1 MAGPKF
7 RPYRGAD
14 EQIKNLPIQQGYIY
28 FATDTG
34 RIYLDYEN
42 QRLTM
47 GGSGATLYYASD
59 YELSKDIDDNYFI
72 DLNTLDEP
80 EMAGNVKENDLIINI
95 DGAFYRVLRIS
106 SDKTQAICSRIAIS
120 GTGGGSGG
128 GSGGEEENNRVSIE
142 ILDPIPKVYV
152 YGKDYFVRIKVI
164 SPKDRYVYAEIKT
177 INNEGKVNNKV
188 YAGISGEEITVNIG
202 ELVMLTNNFRLEII
216 GSSDNALEYTWVSKG
231 CQGYEMYLSEAS
243 SFNPLRAYEAGSFNF
258 ICVPQ
263 NKGFAGV
270 INLYIDDSNIPVSK
284 EYKTSDSGNDFYIPL
299 PELTHGTYKIRA
311 IMVCNINGLDVF
323 TNELEYEVAI
333 FEAGNAEAII
343 WCPKGYKKE
352 IGQYED
358 QLIEFRVWTPEAENN
373 NSTLIET
380 HFYKDNKEIASSP
393 RNFTYSPTDSKSH
406 VWSII
411 DHVVGNNDYKI
422 VVKNT
427 IRHITFTSVED
438 TTRDL
443 NIITEGLVLN
453 LDTAGRSNSEN
464 FYSKTHWASS
474 TDSNLLVE
482 FNNFNWYNN
491 GWISDANGRSCLRIS
506 NGASIRIP
514 VESLGITRNNRMLD
528 YLCYEFRFKPRN
540 VKEYSSLITTEEKIN
555 ETSGKLETVQ
565 TFSSEKGV
573 LGKLF
578 GTSGLCIG
586 TQDAFFKSAQSSV
599 YVKYREDELLT
610 LSIVIDAESE
620 TYPLIYIYLNGILS
634 GIALY
639 NKETDNFRIGEDF
652 IIMNSDY
659 CDIDLYN
666 IRIYKGK
673 KMYSQNIVHNNIA
686 DRKDVKAYDLNKIVE
701 VKNNIPTINFTEME
715 NYNNDHPDETLMP
728 YMIIRSRSADNMLPF
743 VKGGKKPV
751 DITFKNPALDY
762 AYKQGYITLDQYIHG
777 APSFHFSSKKDS
789 LDVQGTSSQSYP
801 RRNYKW
807 KAKQKD
813 VKWYYTID
821 DVKLSGMPIYK
832 YDEEASAIK
841 GKDVYVGTEIEGK
854 EYKKYYLDSNIG
866 ETTFCLKADYM
877 ESSGTHNTGYASFVS
892 TLYDKHPLEYY
903 LSGELKDKESIRTT
917 IYGFPILVFQQTDDD
932 SYEFIGR
939 YNFNLDKGATDTCG
953 FTYDDDSKIVD
964 SINEE
969 TGEKIYKP
977 FEEIAECWELK
988 NNQGG
993 RCSYTKLDF
1002 EETST
1007 SYREV
1012 ENLTATDF
1020 ASGVYYIYDPED
1032 QTYKVAS
1039 EYNDSIVYYEIVSG
1053 TLDWLNDFEYR
1064 YSAFEDDI
1072 DNAIEKKDKFS
1083 SMSQENVN
1091 KFLNEKLSN
1100 FIKLASW
1107 LNSTNV
1113 QDPNVLGTEL
1123 EEPKI
1128 IDGITY
1134 THDTEKYRLAK
1145 FRTEFDQHLNLEY
1158 CIIYFIM
1165 TELLHLYDSRGKNC
1179 MMASWGPVVEGGEY
1193 IWFPIFYDIDTQ
1205 LGINN
1210 SGVPTWD
1217 YDVEPTKNKEFST
1230 SNSVLWN
1237 NLWACFADSIKTKYG
1252 ELRLN
1257 TSGKGINIFNLDGYY
1272 NAYPILDG
1280 NALDSW
1286 KDILEAKTQD
1296 KIISYAKIGKRP
1308 PMIINTD
1315 QYHKYIN
1322 PTLVGYTDTSGK
1334 TDAKDGG
1341 KHFYCLQGDR
1351 ALSRYQYLRNRLNYV
1366 DSLWAQGDGSYVAI
1380 QNNFKLRFTAN
1391 HHSTTSDKYIVS
1403 SVPVEGMITTTKEEY
1418 PMPLDAD
1425 VNTSGVRSYLKQYI
1439 RCYFDEVPTEAV
1451 YCNGVDSI
1459 TVNAT
1464 ADLQRSV
1471 REIENYSQQLM
1482 YYGNPNYIADLGDLS
1497 KKYIDEISIGALK
1510 RLKRLQLG
1518 SDETGYYNNNP
1529 FKSISFDFAY
1539 DGNGEPLYG
1548 LLEEVILT
1556 GLSSS
1561 SLNIPV
1567 NFSGC
1572 EKLKIFRA
1580 LNTQITGISLPN
1592 GTTIQ
1597 TLHLPASITGLKLVE
1612 PVAMEKIISNPGNA
1626 TDGFKEGL
1634 YIDKITIENP
1644 NYNEIIP
1651 FNSYYIEG
1659 GRMGYD
1665 SYRLLEKL
1673 YNFKENASA
1682 PNNRL
1687 SINLLNVDWTPFQ
1700 LVEYGDPY
1708 LEENKDYYYRDNDR
1722 FGLETY
1728 FGGETYWDSDTLNG
1742 KIYLLKEE
1750 YRDESGNLTVD
1761 KIPITNLEIL
1771 EQFITTYESAL
1782 LANNYVLNNYTNGMS
1797 NKEFSYPEITGN
1809 IYVYNSDSNPYD
1821 ESIIINRLKKYFP
1834 EVNFFFNKVAY
1845 AYRSL
1850 FVKIDENG
1858 KEIIEFT
1865 ESKSAETPIEQLFI
1879 TYPSIV
1885 PEIINKDF
1893 IGWSKNKDANPTDTD
1908 VYYPDMENFETEWS
1922 NIKYSSTEEVIKFYA
1937 IFDWTKYAM
1946 EFYNYNKDGSE
1957 TELTVEYVEAGSKL
1971 YHPNILPSI
1980 DESNLP
1986 DDMRYQFLGWVN
1998 NKDYCYPSTKEEGLK
2013 YIINLENIISENPR
2027 KFYAC
2032 YFEENVLVTPTDTKY
2047 FSFIKDTITTSSGP
2061 IAGYR
2066 CSSKSGIKYKGKIT
2080 IPATYEG
2087 LPIISINISKQP
2099 ELTHI
2104 YFESPETMLQISS
2117 LAENSKLK
2125 IIDWPSGLK
2134 LIMASSL
2141 KFLPKLQF
2149 NPEKFNNMR
2158 LEEIQTQAFIGS
2170 FDFSNGPI
2178 EVLCLPNSL
2187 TKISSQAFAN
2197 MNQDSVI
2204 KGNYMINEV
2213 QFGGV
2218 GMPWTLDLNSYNLG
2232 GNIFNQNELAQAP
2245 NDLNATTTTP
2255 IRKYAL
2261 YKDSTA
2267 SEPTIDTFKLFLEN
2281 KCIGDDNLLTGGYEV
2296 IDA

>member
-1 MAGPKF
+1 MATPKF
-7 RPYRGAD
+7 RPYRGLD
-14 EQIKNLPIQQGYIY
+14 EKIKAMPQQPGYVY

-34 RIYLDYEN
+34 RIYLDYDNE
-42 QRLTM
+42 RIPM
-47 GGSGATLYYASD
+47 GGNGASLYYAND
-59 YELSKDIDDNYFI
+59 TDVVKDLLDNYFI
-72 DLNTLDEP
+72 DIDTIVD
-80 EMAGNVKENDLIINI
+80 AGSSLKANDLIING
-95 DGAFYRVLRIS
+95 DGAFYRVLEIT
-106 SDKTQAICSRIAIS
+106 DEHTAKCTRIAVS
-120 GTGGGSGG
+120 GTGGGG
-128 GSGGEEENNRVSIE
+128 GSGDGGGGTGPTQKNITLELIGEF
-142 ILDPIPKVYV
+142 PTTFV
-152 YGKDYFVRIKVI
+152 YGKKTEVTFKSEALYDTYIRYNIVIQGNNDTKTLNYQAKTGEEFTFDVGSELYQGNNIIVVTAFADNSGEATLKYPYRESIVFALKKNPEFNPKVVQTGTLSFFCI
-164 SPKDRYVYAEIKT
+164 PVGTTQKTLEIYIDGILEDTKT
-177 INNEGKVNNKV
+177 I
-188 YAGISGEEITVNIG
+188 
-202 ELVMLTNNFRLEII
+202 
-216 GSSDNALEYTWVSKG
+216 SSS
-231 CQGYEMYLSEAS
+231 LS
-243 SFNPLRAYEAGSFNF
+243 
-258 ICVPQ
+258 
-263 NKGFAGV
+263 
-270 INLYIDDSNIPVSK
+270 DSNYTVDIKAQP
-284 EYKTSDSGNDFYIPL
+284 
-299 PELTHGTYKIRA
+299 HGTHTLQAVLKA
-311 IMVCNINGLDVF
+311 NVGGADVETDPISYQIAWNDGESTAPLVWF
-323 TNELEYEVAI
+323 PE
-333 FEAGNAEAII
+333 
-343 WCPKGYKKE
+343 GYPE
-352 IGQYED
+352 SIVQYED
-358 QLIEFRVWTPEAENN
+358 LLIEFMVYHPEKITE
-373 NSTLIET
+373 IET
-380 HFYKDNKEIASSP
+380 HFYKEGVELASSP
-393 RNFTYSPTDSKSH
+393 RLLNYDYTTVQKWNITDYE
-406 VWSII
+406 
-411 DHVVGNNDYKI
+411 VGSNSY
-422 VVKNT
+422 T
-427 IRHITFTSVED
+427 IRVGATSQPIHVEVEPD
-438 TTRDL
+438 ENRDL
-443 NIITEGLVLN
+443 EIRTGGLILN
-453 LDTAGRSNSEN
+453 LETSGRSNEEN
-464 FYSKTHWASS
+464 ISSRTSWISKNTTVPTAV
-474 TDSNLLVE
+474 T

-491 GWISDANGRSCLRIS
+491 GWIEDDDGRSCLRIS
-506 NGASIRIP
+506 NGASIKIP

-540 VKEYSSLITTEEKIN
+540 VKEYSFLITTEEKIN

-652 IIMNSDY
+652 ITMNSDY

-686 DRKDVKAYDLNKIVE
+686 DKKDAKAYDLNKIVE

-821 DVKLSGMPIYK
+821 DAKLSGMPIYK

-892 TLYDKHPLEYY
+892 ALYDKHPLEYY

-977 FEEIAECWELK
+977 FEDIAECWELK

-1039 EYNDSIVYYEIVSG
+1039 EYNESIVYYEIVSG

-1113 QDPNVLGTEL
+1113 QDPNVLGTEFK
-1123 EEPKI
+1123 EPKI

-1179 MMASWGPVVEGGEY
+1179 MMASWGPTVEDGEY

-1237 NLWACFADSIKTKYG
+1237 NLWTCFADSIKTKYG

-1403 SVPVEGMITTTKEEY
+1403 SVPVEGMITTTEEEY

-1425 VNTSGVRSYLKQYI
+1425 VNTSGVLSYLKQYI

-1451 YCNGVDSI
+1451 YCNGVDSVI
-1459 TVNAT
+1459 VNAT

-1572 EKLKIFRA
+1572 EKLKTFRA

-1612 PVAMEKIISNPGNA
+1612 PVAMEKIISNPGNI

-1634 YIDKITIENP
+1634 YIDKITIESP

-1673 YNFKENASA
+1673 YNFKENVSA

-1722 FGLETY
+1722 FGLEAY

-1750 YRDESGNLTVD
+1750 FRNENGNLAVD

-1809 IYVYNSDSNPYD
+1809 IYVYNFDSNPYD
-1821 ESIIINRLKKYFP
+1821 ESIIINRLRKYFP
-1834 EVNFFFNKVAY
+1834 KVNFFFNKVAY

-1865 ESKSAETPIEQLFI
+1865 ESKSAETSTEQLFVS
-1879 TYPSIV
+1879 YPSIV

-1893 IGWSKNKDANPTDTD
+1893 IGWSKNKDANPTDTG

-1922 NIKYSSTEEVIKFYA
+1922 NIKYNSTEEVIKFYA

-1998 NKDYCYPSTKEEGLK
+1998 NKDYCYPSTKEEGLN
-2013 YIINLENIISENPR
+2013 YIINLENIVSENPR

-2047 FSFIKDTITTSSGP
+2047 FSFIKDTITTSSGTT
-2061 IAGYR
+2061 IGYR

-2087 LPIISINISKQP
+2087 LPIISIDISKQP

-2117 LAENSKLK
+2117 LAENSELK

-2232 GNIFNQNELAQAP
+2232 SNIFNQNELAQAP

-2255 IRKYAL
+2255 IRKYTL

-2296 IDA
+2296 VDA